1 MRVQM
6 RSEEMNGVIYSDA
19 YEVYELTC
27 TGCCGCLISY
37 KAVDDLEKIRPYE
50 PNVVK
55 AAWNIFGKSYE
66 YRKKYNEYKE
76 KRREMERMKVDD
88 ISGQMS
94 FWDFPE
100 IQPGQQKGE
109 HSV

>member
-1 MRVQM
+1 M
-6 RSEEMNGVIYSDA
+6 DA
-19 YEVYELTC
+19 PLSVGEVDNAEKQRKSQQSTAGERTLHDQ
-27 TGCCGCLISY
+27 TGCQILG
-37 KAVDDLEKIRPYE
+37 IRPYE

-66 YRKKYNEYKE
+66 YRKKYSKYKE
-76 KRREMERMKVDD
+76 KRREMEKMKVDE

-100 IQPGQQKGE
+100 VIPEEMKE
-109 HSV
+109 K